1 MKIAQIQLKNFK
13 RFTDLRIDL
22 GNSAPKLVLLIGANG
37 SGKSGVFDAFEFTS
51 KYHDRVEHRR
61 WQGRKV
67 EKYYFK
73 KEGESQI
80 KLTFNNSGYYWSIVN
95 DDGSLESVN
104 SGANLNELSFYGRSA
119 VRYLP
124 RITRTVLG
132 ETIDVASNSDK
143 PAYYID
149 VDVRFE
155 NDIDILAKRVLDQ
168 ILKAIGN
175 FSEVKD
181 LHITQFEEVTIFLGK
196 VNGAFSRVFGEN
208 TATSLKFMGP
218 LTPADGE
225 STKLMFSKGE
235 TQNMNYDLLSSGEK
249 EVVNILFNL
258 FVRTPIYQD
267 TIYFFDELDAHL
279 HTSLQYNLLKEIV
292 ENWIPD
298 HCQIWTATHSLGF
311 IQYAQSSADAAI
323 IDFDNH
329 DFDLPVV
336 LSPQKTQEIFDIAVP
351 KDALKV
357 LFKDKKLIFCENENA
372 ALLNSIGT
380 ESTLFL
386 GDIDKSSI
394 TLRIEQDKSI
404 YGLIDRDFL
413 SDSERRE
420 LLGKFQNLRILEYY
434 CFENYLY
441 HPDNLQECYPVLNI
455 EEYTNTIK
463 KAKNSTKGRITQK
476 LDNDRRSYIF
486 YKKNFL
492 SYRNEA
498 FDEIIS
504 MLESDNFETFY
515 KVFSM
520 KKQGNLCQLHNIRQ
534 EELVKTDW
542 FKSQMN
548 AIISQ

>member
-1 MKIAQIQLKNFK
+1 MK
-13 RFTDLRIDL
+13 
-22 GNSAPKLVLLIGANG
+22 
-37 SGKSGVFDAFEFTS
+37 DA
-51 KYHDRVEHRR
+51 
-61 WQGRKV
+61 
-67 EKYYFK
+67 
-73 KEGESQI
+73 
-80 KLTFNNSGYYWSIVN
+80 
-95 DDGSLESVN
+95 
-104 SGANLNELSFYGRSA
+104 
-119 VRYLP
+119 
-124 RITRTVLG
+124 
-132 ETIDVASNSDK
+132 
-143 PAYYID
+143 
-149 VDVRFE
+149 
-155 NDIDILAKRVLDQ
+155 
-168 ILKAIGN
+168 
-175 FSEVKD
+175 
-181 LHITQFEEVTIFLGK
+181 
-196 VNGAFSRVFGEN
+196 
-208 TATSLKFMGP
+208 
-218 LTPADGE
+218 
-225 STKLMFSKGE
+225 
-235 TQNMNYDLLSSGEK
+235 
-249 EVVNILFNL
+249 
-258 FVRTPIYQD
+258 
-267 TIYFFDELDAHL
+267 
-279 HTSLQYNLLKEIV
+279 
-292 ENWIPD
+292 
-298 HCQIWTATHSLGF
+298 
-311 IQYAQSSADAAI
+311 
-323 IDFDNH
+323 
-329 DFDLPVV
+329 
-336 LSPQKTQEIFDIAVP
+336 EIFDIAVP